1 MAKIGEILVQKG
13 YVTQQQLDGV
23 LSVKGDDAQVGQVL
37 IQWGLLTEQQLL
49 EALDIQAP
57 PPPPPPPP
65 VQPQIPQ
72 QPVQPGFQQP
82 PVVPQPQ
89 VQQPISSGPD
99 LTMDNLQTSKFKID
113 LKTMIYIGSLLV
125 SGITMYFTF
134 MSELDARFGALE
146 SQDNTLVVDI
156 DKRLT
161 SLETTIDKR
170 VTELEN
176 KFTPIGDGV
185 YSVDP
190 NTTWP
195 PSRGEYTMKQNMNA
209 NKIMVLEETIDK
221 RVTELENKFTP
232 IGDGVYSVDPNTTW
246 PPSRGE
252 YTMKQNMN
260 ANKITVLEETIK
272 RLESE
277 LKELEEDLDDKQ
289 DKQ

>member
-1 MAKIGEILVQKG
+1 MQKIGEILVTKG

-23 LSVKGDDAQVGQVL
+23 LAVKGDDAQVGQVL
-37 IQWGLLTEQQLL
+37 IQWGLLTQEQLM

-65 VQPQIPQ
+65 PVQPQQPVYQ
-72 QPVQPGFQQP
+72 QPVQPGFTPP
-82 PVVPQPQ
+82 PV
-89 VQQPISSGPD
+89 GAPD
-99 LTMDNLQTSKFKID
+99 LSMDTLQKSKFNID

-209 NKIMVLEETIDK
+209 NKITVLEDTIERLEK
-221 RVTELENKFTP
+221 EIEKLENK
-232 IGDGVYSVDPNTTW
+232 
-246 PPSRGE
+246 
-252 YTMKQNMN
+252 
-260 ANKITVLEETIK
+260 
-272 RLESE
+272 
-277 LKELEEDLDDKQ
+277 LDK
-289 DKQ
+289 

>member
-1 MAKIGEILVQKG
+1 MAMIGEILVSKG
-13 YVTQQQLDGV
+13 YITQQQLDGV
-23 LSVKGDDAQVGQVL
+23 LAVKGDTAQVGEVL
-37 IQWGLLTEQQLL
+37 IQWGLLTQEQLM
-49 EALDIQAP
+49 EALEIQAP

-65 VQPQIPQ
+65 PPIQPQQPVYQ
-72 QPVQPGFQQP
+72 QPVQPGFTPPP
-82 PVVPQPQ
+82 PV
-89 VQQPISSGPD
+89 GAPD

-113 LKTMIYIGSLLV
+113 LKTMVYLGSLLV

-209 NKIMVLEETIDK
+209 NKI
-221 RVTELENKFTP
+221 
-232 IGDGVYSVDPNTTW
+232 
-246 PPSRGE
+246 
-252 YTMKQNMN
+252 
-260 ANKITVLEETIK
+260 TVLEDTIE
-272 RLESE
+272 RLE
-277 LKELEEDLDDKQ
+277 KEIEKLEDKLDK
-289 DKQ
+289 

>member
-1 MAKIGEILVQKG
+1 MQKIGEILVSKG

-23 LSVKGDDAQVGQVL
+23 MAVKGDDVQVGQVL
-37 IQWGLLTEQQLL
+37 IQWGLLTEQQLM
-49 EALDIQAP
+49 EALEIQAP

-65 VQPQIPQ
+65 IQPQIPQ
-72 QPVQPGFQQP
+72 QPMYPQPVQPQMAP
-82 PVVPQPQ
+82 P
-89 VQQPISSGPD
+89 SGGPD

-146 SQDNTLVVDI
+146 SQDNTLVVNK

-185 YSVDP
+185 YAVDP
-190 NTTWP
+190 NSSWP
-195 PSRGEYTMKQNMNA
+195 PSRGEYKMKDEMSR
-209 NKIMVLEETIDK
+209 NKIMTLEKEI
-221 RVTELENKFTP
+221 E
-232 IGDGVYSVDPNTTW
+232 
-246 PPSRGE
+246 
-252 YTMKQNMN
+252 
-260 ANKITVLEETIK
+260 
-272 RLESE
+272 E
-277 LKELEEDLDDKQ
+277 LKEEIEDLEDKV
-289 DKQ
+289 K

>member
-1 MAKIGEILVQKG
+1 MQKIGEILVSKG

-23 LSVKGDDAQVGQVL
+23 MAVKGDDVQVGQVL
-37 IQWGLLTEQQLL
+37 IQWGLLTEQQLM
-49 EALDIQAP
+49 EALEIQAP

-72 QPVQPGFQQP
+72 QQMYQQPVQTGFP
-82 PVVPQPQ
+82 PPP
-89 VQQPISSGPD
+89 SGGPD

-125 SGITMYFTF
+125 SGMTMYFTF
-134 MSELDARFGALE
+134 MSELDSRFGALE

-185 YSVDP
+185 YAVDP
-190 NTTWP
+190 NSSWP
-195 PSRGEYTMKQNMNA
+195 PSRGEYKMKDEMSR
-209 NKIMVLEETIDK
+209 NKIMALEKEI
-221 RVTELENKFTP
+221 E
-232 IGDGVYSVDPNTTW
+232 
-246 PPSRGE
+246 
-252 YTMKQNMN
+252 
-260 ANKITVLEETIK
+260 
-272 RLESE
+272 E
-277 LKELEEDLDDKQ
+277 LKEEIEDLEDKV
-289 DKQ
+289 K

>member
-1 MAKIGEILVQKG
+1 MQKIGEILVSKG

-23 LSVKGDDAQVGQVL
+23 MAVKGDDVQVGQVL
-37 IQWGLLTEQQLL
+37 IQWGLLTEQQLM
-49 EALDIQAP
+49 EALEIQT

-65 VQPQIPQ
+65 VQPVVQ
-72 QPVQPGFQQP
+72 QPV
-82 PVVPQPQ
+82 VQPQ
-89 VQQPISSGPD
+89 VVQPSGGPD

-134 MSELDARFGALE
+134 MSELDSRFGALE

-185 YSVDP
+185 YAVDP
-190 NTTWP
+190 NSSWP
-195 PSRGEYTMKQNMNA
+195 PSRGEYKMKDEMSR
-209 NKIMVLEETIDK
+209 NKIMALEKEI
-221 RVTELENKFTP
+221 E
-232 IGDGVYSVDPNTTW
+232 
-246 PPSRGE
+246 
-252 YTMKQNMN
+252 
-260 ANKITVLEETIK
+260 
-272 RLESE
+272 E
-277 LKELEEDLDDKQ
+277 LKEEIEDLEDKV
-289 DKQ
+289 K